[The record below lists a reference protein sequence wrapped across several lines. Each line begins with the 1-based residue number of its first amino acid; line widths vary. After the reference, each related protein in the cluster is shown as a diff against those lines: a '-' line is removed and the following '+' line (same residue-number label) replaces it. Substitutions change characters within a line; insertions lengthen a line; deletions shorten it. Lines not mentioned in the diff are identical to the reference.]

1 MLPLLTAFLLVAA
14 PAHAAWSDMGT
25 KDDCT
30 FAKQDEGTVV
40 ALKADCTWTEPAA
53 KVEAVLRDWGK
64 HGQVFESVVSS
75 EVVGSLVDGKG
86 RVHQVHQASGI
97 GDREI
102 FMDVTETPIDGGF
115 RWTHAKAADQTGV
128 SEKRVNVGRDDGL
141 WEVRATA
148 DGGCTVHYEL
158 RYDPAG
164 SVPGFMVKWFQG
176 SGFKDML
183 SQLRAYVDQKG

>member
-1 MLPLLTAFLLVAA
+1 MHTLRHPLGPALLSALLVLLWASA
-14 PAHAAWSDMGT
+14 T
-25 KDDCT
+25 
-30 FAKQDEGTVV
+30 
-40 ALKADCTWTEPAA
+40 ALA
-53 KVEAVLRDWGK
+53 
-64 HGQVFESVVSS
+64 
-75 EVVGSLVDGKG
+75 
-86 RVHQVHQASGI
+86 
-97 GDREI
+97 
-102 FMDVTETPIDGGF
+102 
-115 RWTHAKAADQTGV
+115 QTGV